1 VGVPGRIGGLVGGD
15 GPGHDEAARTT
26 PSGSEVRIVTRL
38 SLVHRHD
45 PYWDVDGVGARRQR
59 VRQRIVRF
67 AIWVL
72 ILAVVAV
79 ASLNLPAIDPDFVV
93 HGGGRVYMAG
103 GLLGLLGA
111 AALLAL
117 ARVRRSSHD

>member
-1 VGVPGRIGGLVGGD
+1 
-15 GPGHDEAARTT
+15 
-26 PSGSEVRIVTRL
+26 VTRL
-38 SLVHRHD
+38 SLANRHD
-45 PYWDVDGVGARRQR
+45 PYWDMDGAGARRQR
-59 VRQRIVRF
+59 IRRRIVRY

-79 ASLNLPAIDPDFVV
+79 ASLNLPAIDPEFVL
-93 HGGGRVYMAG
+93 HGGGRLYMAG

-117 ARVRRSSHD
+117 ARVRHANHD